1 MLRVTIPALALFGL
15 ALSQPAFAQSDL
27 VQKGEKVF
35 ADQKCAMCHSIAG
48 KGNAKGSLDKVGGQ
62 FKPDEIRQ
70 WIVNSKDMAA
80 KHDAQRKPVMKDFS
94 SLPKGDVDALVAYL
108 STLK

>member
-1 MLRVTIPALALFGL
+1 MTRTSILALALFGL
-15 ALSQPAFAQSDL
+15 ALSRSAFAQDAM

-70 WIVNSKDMAA
+70 WILNSKEMAA
-80 KHDAQRKPVMKDFS
+80 KHDAQRKPPMKDFS
-94 SLPKGDVDALVAYL
+94 GLPKGDVDALVAYL
-108 STLK
+108 QTLK